1 MIERTPADLKAAREL
16 CGLSQQALA
25 DLLGVNKRSVK
36 RWERGDNPAPQDAW
50 DVIDRQLEHHDAA
63 VEHAEMLLDQ
73 MEQADNLPSE
83 VTLTYWRDQAEYD
96 AHGRDEGYYGCANA
110 NARTV
115 ADVLRAN
122 GVPCSFRYFDG
133 GAVSTPESRY

>member
-25 DLLGVNKRSVK
+25 DLLNVNKRSVK
-36 RWERGDNPAPQDAW
+36 RWERDDNPAPQDVW
-50 DVIDRQLEHHDAA
+50 DVIDRQLERHDAA
-63 VEHAEMLLDQ
+63 VEYADMLLDQ
-73 MEQADNLPSE
+73 MEQADNQPSE
-83 VTLTYWRDQAEYD
+83 VVLTYWRDQAEYD
-96 AHGRDEGYYGCANA
+96 AHGRDKGYYGCANA

-122 GVPCSFRYFDG
+122 GISCSFRYFDG